1 MSKKINFY
9 TISFED
15 FNGKVIRESIAD
27 FMYNITSLMDNN
39 IEDIKKEISNRKI
52 RCFSIVD
59 DYKSLDQF
67 VLPFGKLKNNN
78 SYKEDDTAK
87 KLSIVDYDI
96 YDVNLLY
103 YDQQQNIMFLTQD
116 KNGPSYKQIEMYL
129 NQFVDKSDRKRISIN
144 PVYKNDDI
152 EKLKNAKRI
161 SKMILKFD
169 FSRSTSELINRRMNA
184 MDTGNSL
191 TRSLKDTIFGVRD
204 ANTQNLTMEMSA
216 GKHKLDKDTLI
227 EFIEA
232 MELNDDYIK
241 EIEVHYAYGEKETTT
256 PARLKRN
263 NLILSHNI
271 NIKEAITP
279 EILTEKIKD
288 GTDSRAQSI
297 IKQYINDFYPT
308 VRKYFSV

>member
-1 MSKKINFY
+1 MPKKINFY

-15 FNGKVIRESIAD
+15 FNGKIVPDSIAD
-27 FMYNITSLMDNN
+27 FMHSITSLMDNN
-39 IEDIKKEISNRKI
+39 IEDVKKEISKRKI

-59 DYKSLDQF
+59 DYKSLNQF

-78 SYKEDDTAK
+78 SYREDDTSK

-116 KNGPSYKQIEMYL
+116 KNGPSFKQIEMYL

-144 PVYKNDDI
+144 PVYKTDDI
-152 EKLKNAKRI
+152 EKIKQAKRI

-169 FSRSTSELINRRMNA
+169 FSRSTSEFINRRINA
-184 MDTGNSL
+184 MDTRNSL
-191 TRSLKDTIFGVRD
+191 SKSLRNTISGVRD
-204 ANTQNLTMEMSA
+204 ADTQNLTIQLSA
-216 GKHKLDKDTLI
+216 GKHTLDKDTLI

-256 PARLKRN
+256 PARLKKN

-279 EILTEKIKD
+279 EILTEKTMD
-288 GTDSRAQSI
+288 GTDSIAQSI
-297 IKQYINDFYPT
+297 IKQYINEFYPT